1 MPIRL
6 ALENETLMAQLT
18 HEQYDA
24 LERAITDKRRIAVM
38 RRGTE
43 YVVVPSQ
50 LAIERGR
57 EAIHAWHP
65 SGSVMTFYLDEL
77 ESFEIVR

>member
-1 MPIRL
+1 M
-6 ALENETLMAQLT
+6 QLT

-43 YVVVPSQ
+43 YVVVP
-50 LAIERGR
+50 ARIAVERGR
-57 EAIHAWHP
+57 EAIHARHP
-65 SGSVMTFYLDEL
+65 SGTLMTLYLDEL
-77 ESFEIVR
+77 ESLEVVR

>member
-1 MPIRL
+1 
-6 ALENETLMAQLT
+6 MAQLT

-24 LERAITDKRRIAVM
+24 LERAITDKRRVALM

-43 YVVVPSQ
+43 YVVVPSH
-50 LAIERGR
+50 LVVEGGR
-57 EAIHAWHP
+57 EAVHVRHP

-77 ESFEIVR
+77 ESFEVVR